1 LPGFGPALSQKDGT
15 ARDLLSACG
24 GAVRGAEAGPA
35 TADTPVAT
43 APRSLGLIRQK
54 GTNVIVDSD
63 GRGYDDAEF
72 RPFAD
77 RGWLVTRGVAPWIG
91 RRGNQ
96 AVFAR
101 TRGELVRMLQHRTTS
116 RPAAGTSSTTTND
129 EGTTP

>member
-1 LPGFGPALSQKDGT
+1 MPQKDGT

-24 GAVRGAEAGPA
+24 GAVRGAGAGPA

-77 RGWLVTRGVAPWIG
+77 RDWLVTRGVAPWIG

-101 TRGELVRMLQHRTTS
+101 TRDELVRMLQHRTTP
-116 RPAAGTSSTTTND
+116 RLAAGTTSDATKT
-129 EGTTP
+129 EGETSEHRA